1 MIDIEKL
8 YNLVIDDNLTTK
20 SMKENDF
27 SSYDIKKLVKDGII
41 QRIQRGKYKLTSVDD
56 LYKYGKDLIC
66 DGKREKAQNCF
77 RKCYELDSKHS
88 SSCFQMLFQSVHDK
102 QYSDVYKYLL
112 QLFSNSRKYE
122 NDYKL
127 YLFLLGNI
135 YKLSN
140 EDIEYTKILEIDDV
154 LIDKNDNR
162 IDKEDLNIQNEIRYD
177 ILEGK
182 FSKALFNIQKL
193 DNNHLYVSNLIMK
206 ELLIEV
212 CTKNK
217 RLDKKILELIKQ
229 KQYDEI
235 IVILEK
241 EKEKHRLSTK
251 YDLALE
257 ICHNLE
263 KMRSTNTIYEQNNHF
278 DEFDINGM
286 IYSNKYEKAIKYLEK
301 QRQEKYLDQNILYML
316 MIDAIEIKNK
326 ILEDEKKIIDKITLL
341 YKNKTFIVMNELTET
356 QKHIIEEFIKTK
368 DNILMKKFN
377 ADPDE
382 ILLLKYHEKEQESEE
397 IDYKLILQEA
407 NEFFKQEKYE
417 ESLNLYKTVLRTMAN
432 PKAFIYGSMGAL
444 YYKLSNQKSAK
455 LCYFIA
461 DMVGREENNFK
472 YYQGNAKF
480 NPYSKQIY
488 QVHMKESDFYDDI
501 HDYYGLDEIAF
512 LVESKKDFEEVISEF
527 DLSSEQQN
535 ILKLIIARNNYSQKN
550 FKTGDKLYK
559 EVEKSKEKT
568 PFIKNLLKEIKTNKK
583 LYQYR
588 SSAKQLKK

>member
-1 MIDIEKL
+1 MIDLEKL
-8 YNLVIDDNLTTK
+8 YNLVIDDDLTTK

-27 SSYDIKKLVKDGII
+27 SSYDIKKLVKVGII

-77 RKCYELDSKHS
+77 RKCYELDSKHAP
-88 SSCFQMLFQSVHDK
+88 SCFQMFFQSVHDK
-102 QYSDVYKYLL
+102 QYNNSYKYLL

-135 YKLSN
+135 YELSN
-140 EDIEYTKILEIDDV
+140 EDIEYTKILETDDV

-177 ILEGK
+177 IIEGK

-193 DNNHLYVSNLIMK
+193 DNKHSYVSNLIMK

-241 EKEKHRLSTK
+241 EQEKHRLSTK

-257 ICHNLE
+257 ICHNIE
-263 KMRSTNTIYEQNNHF
+263 KMRSTNIIYEQNNNF

-326 ILEDEKKIIDKITLL
+326 ILEDEKKLIDKIALL

-377 ADPDE
+377 AGPDE
-382 ILLLKYHEKEQESEE
+382 VLLLKYHENESEE

-417 ESLNLYKTVLRTMAN
+417 ESLNLYKTVLRSFEN

-444 YYKLSNQKSAK
+444 YYKLSNKKLAK

-488 QVHMKESDFYDDI
+488 QVHMKESDFYDDL

-535 ILKLIIARNNYSQKN
+535 ILKLIITRNYYSQKN
-550 FKTGDKLYK
+550 FKVGDKLYI

-568 PFIKNLLKEIKTNKK
+568 PFVKELLKEIKTNKK

-588 SSAKQLKK
+588 SSVKQLKK